1 MHDTRTG
8 ARRPARKVKRI
19 PRGIRMP
26 ASLWAWVDETAEL
39 LGEPNGGRLIER
51 WVAEKRDALEVA
63 A

>member
-1 MHDTRTG
+1 
-8 ARRPARKVKRI
+8 
-19 PRGIRMP
+19 MP

-51 WVAEKRDALEVA
+51 WVAEKRDALEEA